1 MTAKI
6 LDGKAVAA
14 KERQRSAARAADFVS
29 KYGRA
34 PGLAVV
40 KVGEDPASAVY
51 VRNKRKACEECGI
64 ASFAHD
70 LPATTSRAELLG
82 LIDRLNRDDAVDGIL
97 LQLPLPKGLDSTEIM
112 DTIDPAK
119 DVDGFHPTNTGLLAQ
134 KRPGLRPC
142 TPWGVMRLLKDY
154 SLDVTGLRAVVV
166 GASNIVGRPM
176 ALELL
181 LGRATV
187 TVCHT
192 GTRDLRGEV
201 ERADLVVAAVGK
213 PAYIP
218 GIWIRDGAIVIDVG
232 INRLPDG
239 KLAGDVE
246 YAPAA
251 ERAAWITPVPGGVGP
266 MTIAMLLSNT
276 VDAALA
282 RKGVKVRLRVGQS
295 GRGCKTHPHEKSGP
309 PGRADRRP
317 ARRGKRAPQRRHR
330 GRRAA
335 RNQAHARRPARGGR
349 ERRHRPLHLHHHAHA
364 GSRRGARGG
373 LPVRRRT
380 CCATRAMSSIPASAD
395 PPAISCASRC
405 APICRWTWRALT
417 RNFYTTSSCGVCGK
431 ASIEAV
437 TASAGDRRIFSDPA
451 SSGMIVRES
460 VLRGLPD
467 TLKKVAGRV
476 RRDRRHARGRAVQRR
491 R

>member
-1 MTAKI
+1 MTANI

-14 KERQRSAARAADFVS
+14 KQRQKSAARAAEFLQ
-29 KYGRA
+29 KFGRA

-70 LPATTSRAELLG
+70 LAATTSREELLA
-82 LIDRLNRDDAVDGIL
+82 LIRALNADDRVDGIL
-97 LQLPLPKGLDSTEIM
+97 VQLPLPKGLDSTEIM

-142 TPWGVMRLLKDY
+142 TPWGVIKIAEEY
-154 SLDVTGLRAVVV
+154 KLDLVGLRACVV

-181 LGRATV
+181 LARSTV

-192 GTRDLRGEV
+192 GTKDLRAEV

-213 PAYIP
+213 AAYIP
-218 GIWIRDGAIVIDVG
+218 GGWIREGAIVMDVG
-232 INRLPDG
+232 INRGADG
-239 KLAGDVE
+239 KLCGDVE
-246 YAPAA
+246 YAKAA

-282 RKGVKVRLRVGQS
+282 RKG
-295 GRGCKTHPHEKSGP
+295 
-309 PGRADRRP
+309 ARP
-317 ARRGKRAPQRRHR
+317 
-330 GRRAA
+330 
-335 RNQAHARRPARGGR
+335 
-349 ERRHRPLHLHHHAHA
+349 
-364 GSRRGARGG
+364 
-373 LPVRRRT
+373 
-380 CCATRAMSSIPASAD
+380 
-395 PPAISCASRC
+395 
-405 APICRWTWRALT
+405 
-417 RNFYTTSSCGVCGK
+417 
-431 ASIEAV
+431 
-437 TASAGDRRIFSDPA
+437 
-451 SSGMIVRES
+451 
-460 VLRGLPD
+460 
-467 TLKKVAGRV
+467 
-476 RRDRRHARGRAVQRR
+476 
-491 R
+491 

>member
-29 KYGRA
+29 QFGRP

-70 LPATTSRAELLG
+70 LPDTTTRAELLA
-82 LIDRLNRDDAVDGIL
+82 LIEQLNRDDAVDGIL

-142 TPWGVMRLLKDY
+142 TPWGVMRLLKEY
-154 SLDVTGLRAVVV
+154 ALDVTGLRAVVV

-181 LGRATV
+181 LARATV

-201 ERADLVVAAVGK
+201 ERAELVVAAVGK

-218 GIWIRDGAIVIDVG
+218 GIWIRDGALVIDVG
-232 INRLPDG
+232 INRLADG

-276 VDAALA
+276 VDAALS
-282 RKGVKVRLRVGQS
+282 RKGVKV
-295 GRGCKTHPHEKSGP
+295 
-309 PGRADRRP
+309 
-317 ARRGKRAPQRRHR
+317 
-330 GRRAA
+330 
-335 RNQAHARRPARGGR
+335 
-349 ERRHRPLHLHHHAHA
+349 
-364 GSRRGARGG
+364 
-373 LPVRRRT
+373 
-380 CCATRAMSSIPASAD
+380 
-395 PPAISCASRC
+395 
-405 APICRWTWRALT
+405 
-417 RNFYTTSSCGVCGK
+417 F
-431 ASIEAV
+431 
-437 TASAGDRRIFSDPA
+437 
-451 SSGMIVRES
+451 
-460 VLRGLPD
+460 
-467 TLKKVAGRV
+467 
-476 RRDRRHARGRAVQRR
+476 
-491 R
+491 

>member
-1 MTAKI
+1 LTARI

-14 KERQRSAARAADFVS
+14 NERTKSAARAADFFS

-70 LPATTSRAELLG
+70 LPADTTRAQLLG
-82 LIDRLNRDDAVDGIL
+82 LIDRLNEDDAVDGIL
-97 LQLPLPKGLDSTEIM
+97 LQLPLPRGLDSTEIM

-142 TPWGVMRLLKDY
+142 TPWGVMRLLGEN
-154 SLDVTGLRAVVV
+154 SIDVTGMRATVV

-181 LGRATV
+181 LARATV

-192 GTRDLRGEV
+192 GTRDLQGEV
-201 ERADLVVAAVGK
+201 QRADLVVAAVGK

-218 GIWIRDGAIVIDVG
+218 GIWIRDGAVVIDVG

-251 ERAAWITPVPGGVGP
+251 QRAAWITPVPGGVGP

-282 RKGVKVRLRVGQS
+282 RKGVKLS
-295 GRGCKTHPHEKSGP
+295 
-309 PGRADRRP
+309 
-317 ARRGKRAPQRRHR
+317 
-330 GRRAA
+330 
-335 RNQAHARRPARGGR
+335 
-349 ERRHRPLHLHHHAHA
+349 
-364 GSRRGARGG
+364 
-373 LPVRRRT
+373 
-380 CCATRAMSSIPASAD
+380 
-395 PPAISCASRC
+395 
-405 APICRWTWRALT
+405 
-417 RNFYTTSSCGVCGK
+417 
-431 ASIEAV
+431 
-437 TASAGDRRIFSDPA
+437 
-451 SSGMIVRES
+451 
-460 VLRGLPD
+460 
-467 TLKKVAGRV
+467 
-476 RRDRRHARGRAVQRR
+476 
-491 R
+491 

>member
-1 MTAKI
+1 VTAQI

-14 KERQRSAARAADFVS
+14 KERARSAARAADFVS
-29 KYGRA
+29 SHGRA

-70 LPATTSRAELLG
+70 LPATTTRAELLA
-82 LIDRLNRDDAVDGIL
+82 LIKALNQDDRVDGIL

-142 TPWGVMRLLKDY
+142 TPWGVIRLAQEY
-154 SLDVTGLRAVVV
+154 QLDLVGLRACVV

-181 LGRATV
+181 LARATV

-192 GTRDLRGEV
+192 GTKDLRGEV

-218 GIWIRDGAIVIDVG
+218 GEWIREGALVFDVG
-232 INRLPDG
+232 INRGADG
-239 KLAGDVE
+239 KLCGDVE
-246 YAPAA
+246 FAAAA

-282 RKGVKVRLRVGQS
+282 R
-295 GRGCKTHPHEKSGP
+295 
-309 PGRADRRP
+309 
-317 ARRGKRAPQRRHR
+317 
-330 GRRAA
+330 
-335 RNQAHARRPARGGR
+335 QAARRPA
-349 ERRHRPLHLHHHAHA
+349 
-364 GSRRGARGG
+364 
-373 LPVRRRT
+373 
-380 CCATRAMSSIPASAD
+380 
-395 PPAISCASRC
+395 
-405 APICRWTWRALT
+405 
-417 RNFYTTSSCGVCGK
+417 
-431 ASIEAV
+431 
-437 TASAGDRRIFSDPA
+437 
-451 SSGMIVRES
+451 
-460 VLRGLPD
+460 
-467 TLKKVAGRV
+467 
-476 RRDRRHARGRAVQRR
+476 
-491 R
+491 